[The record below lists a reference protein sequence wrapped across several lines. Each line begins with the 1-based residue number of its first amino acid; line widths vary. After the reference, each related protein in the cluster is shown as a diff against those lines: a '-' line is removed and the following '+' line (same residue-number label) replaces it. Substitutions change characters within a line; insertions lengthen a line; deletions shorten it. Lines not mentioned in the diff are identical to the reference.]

1 MTQEE
6 QWKAICLWDS
16 GSGSIF
22 FSSQVTIR
30 ALKTRFS
37 RAPSVNSGKHIHHS
51 YLNLV
56 PGHQSSKQY
65 IYLHLVNKLRTP
77 SITATISS
85 SHLST
90 RKKSRII
97 RTNTR
102 SNLKNLTPIPFIY
115 AHTTTPPYCFVA
127 RYNARRP
134 ATLVR
139 HLSPYKNWIR
149 PLVNSLN
156 QVKKKVIEQTRAW
169 NRWINKTYQL
179 QYNERRG

>member
-22 FSSQVTIR
+22 FSSQVTIC

-97 RTNTR
+97 QTNTR
-102 SNLKNLTPIPFIY
+102 SNLKNLTPMLIRQHPLLLRSAIQR
-115 AHTTTPPYCFVA
+115 TKTSNPCTPPITIQKLNKTA
-127 RYNARRP
+127 RKLPKSSR
-134 ATLVR
+134 
-139 HLSPYKNWIR
+139 
-149 PLVNSLN
+149 
-156 QVKKKVIEQTRAW
+156 KKVLSKHVHEIDE
-169 NRWINKTYQL
+169 
-179 QYNERRG
+179 

>member
-22 FSSQVTIR
+22 FSSQVTIC

-97 RTNTR
+97 QTKQEVISKIWPLCSYDNT
-102 SNLKNLTPIPFIY
+102 
-115 AHTTTPPYCFVA
+115 PYCFVA

-139 HLSPYKNWIR
+139 HLSPHKNWIR

-156 QVKKKVIEQTRAW
+156 QVEKRYWANMCMKSM
-169 NRWINKTYQL
+169 NKQDIPTPVQWT
-179 QYNERRG
+179 